1 MNINKY
7 NNIAPIYDQLSDDF
21 WGSKYQF
28 LDLVFKSNSI
38 KKNTLDL
45 GCGTGNLLD
54 FYEIYIS
61 NYVGVD
67 HSDEMLR
74 IASIKHPNSI
84 FINDNIC
91 TYFNNV
97 LKYDVITSLFDTINH
112 LLDKKNW
119 ELLFK
124 NVSLMLNDNGIFVF
138 DICTINDLEENWPK
152 YLNIIDN
159 YESYIISKGEYN
171 VESKRSTLSH
181 TYFKK
186 INDDNLYIRKHD
198 SIEHISF
205 EINEILL
212 MLNSVGFN
220 NIEINDLD
228 TKNPINHNTS
238 VAFFICKKF

>member
-7 NNIAPIYDQLSDDF
+7 NNIAPIYDELSDDF
-21 WGSKYQF
+21 WGSKHQF
-28 LDLVFKSNSI
+28 LDVIFKSNDT
-38 KKNTLDL
+38 KKDTLDL

-54 FYEIYIS
+54 HYEKFIS

-74 IASIKHPNSI
+74 IASNNHPNSL

-91 TYFNNV
+91 TYFNND
-97 LKYDVITSLFDTINH
+97 LKFDVITSLFDTINH
-112 LLDKKNW
+112 LLDKKYW

-124 NVSLMLNDNGIFVF
+124 NVSLMLNDNGFFVF
-138 DICTINDLEENWPK
+138 DICTINDLEENWPN

-159 YESYIISKGEYN
+159 QESYIISKGEYN
-171 VESKRSTLSH
+171 VESKISTLSH

-186 INDDNLYIRKHD
+186 NNDNLYTRKDD

-205 EINEILL
+205 DINEILE

-220 NIEINDLD
+220 NIEILDLD
-228 TKNPINHNTS
+228 TNTPINNNS
-238 VAFFICKKF
+238 NVAVFLCKKL

>member
-7 NNIAPIYDQLSDDF
+7 NNIAPIYDELSDDF
-21 WGSKYQF
+21 WGSKHQF
-28 LDLVFKSNSI
+28 LDIVFKSNNI

-45 GCGTGNLLD
+45 GCGTGILLD
-54 FYEIYIS
+54 FYEKFIS

-74 IASIKHPNSI
+74 IASNNHPNSL

-91 TYFNNV
+91 TYFNND
-97 LKYDVITSLFDTINH
+97 LKFDVITSLFDTINH
-112 LLDKKNW
+112 LLDKKYW

-124 NVSLMLNDNGIFVF
+124 NVSLMLNDNGFFVF
-138 DICTINDLEENWPK
+138 DICTINDLEENWPN

-159 YESYIISKGEYN
+159 QEYYIISKGEYN
-171 VESKRSTLSH
+171 VESKISTLSH

-186 INDDNLYIRKHD
+186 NNDNLYTRKDD

-205 EINEILL
+205 DINEILE

-220 NIEINDLD
+220 NIEILDLD
-228 TKNPINHNTS
+228 TNTPINNNS
-238 VAFFICKKF
+238 NVAVFLCKKL

>member
-7 NNIAPIYDQLSDDF
+7 NNIAPIYDELSDDF
-21 WGSKYQF
+21 WGSKHQF
-28 LDLVFKSNSI
+28 LDIVFKSNNI

-54 FYEIYIS
+54 HYKNFIS

-67 HSDEMLR
+67 HSDEMLK
-74 IASIKHPNSI
+74 IASNNHPNSL
-84 FINDNIC
+84 FKNDNIC
-91 TYFNNV
+91 AYFNNDI
-97 LKYDVITSLFDTINH
+97 KFDVITSLFDTINH
-112 LLDKKNW
+112 LLDKKYW

-124 NVSLMLNDNGIFVF
+124 NASLMLNDNGFFVF
-138 DICTINDLEENWPK
+138 DICTINDLEENWPN

-159 YESYIISKGEYN
+159 QESYIISKGEYN
-171 VESKRSTLSH
+171 VESKISTLSH

-186 INDDNLYIRKHD
+186 NNDNLYTRKDD

-205 EINEILL
+205 DINEILE

-220 NIEINDLD
+220 NIEILDLD
-228 TKNPINHNTS
+228 TKNLINQNTS
-238 VAFFICKKF
+238 VAVFICKKS

>member
-7 NNIAPIYDQLSDDF
+7 NNIAPIYDELSDDF
-21 WGSKYQF
+21 WGSKHQF
-28 LDLVFKSNSI
+28 LDVIFKSNDT
-38 KKNTLDL
+38 KKDTLDL

-54 FYEIYIS
+54 HYEKFIS

-74 IASIKHPNSI
+74 IASNNHPNSL

-91 TYFNNV
+91 AYFNNDI
-97 LKYDVITSLFDTINH
+97 KFDVITSLFDTINH
-112 LLDKKNW
+112 LLDKKYW

-124 NVSLMLNDNGIFVF
+124 NVSLMLNDNGFFVF
-138 DICTINDLEENWPK
+138 DICTINDLEENWPN

-159 YESYIISKGEYN
+159 QEYYIISKGEYN
-171 VESKRSTLSH
+171 VESKISTLSH

-186 INDDNLYIRKHD
+186 NNDNLYTRKDD

-205 EINEILL
+205 DINEILE

-220 NIEINDLD
+220 NIQILDLD
-228 TKNPINHNTS
+228 TKNPINQNTNGAVFS
-238 VAFFICKKF
+238 CKKF

>member
-7 NNIAPIYDQLSDDF
+7 NNIAPIYDELSDDF
-21 WGSKYQF
+21 WGSKHQF
-28 LDLVFKSNSI
+28 LDIVFKSNNN

-45 GCGTGNLLD
+45 GCGTGILLD
-54 FYEIYIS
+54 FYENYIS

-74 IASIKHPNSI
+74 IASIKYPKIS

-91 TYFNNV
+91 TYLNLV

-112 LLDKKNW
+112 LLDKNHW
-119 ELLFK
+119 EILFK
-124 NVSLMLNDNGIFVF
+124 NVSLMLNDNGFFVF
-138 DICTINDLEENWPK
+138 DICTINDLEENWPN

-159 YESYIISKGEYN
+159 QESYIISKGEYN
-171 VESKRSTLSH
+171 VESKISTLSH

-186 INDDNLYIRKHD
+186 NNDNLYIRKD
-198 SIEHISF
+198 DIIEHISF
-205 EINEILL
+205 DINEILE

-220 NIEINDLD
+220 NIQILDLD
-228 TKNPINHNTS
+228 TKNPINQNTN
-238 VAFFICKKF
+238 VAVFICKKF

>member
-7 NNIAPIYDQLSDDF
+7 NNIAPIYDELSDDF
-21 WGSKYQF
+21 WGSKHQF
-28 LDLVFKSNSI
+28 LDIVFKSNNI

-54 FYEIYIS
+54 HYKIFIS

-74 IASIKHPNSI
+74 IASNNHPNSL

-91 TYFNNV
+91 AYFNNDI
-97 LKYDVITSLFDTINH
+97 KFDVITSLFDTINH
-112 LLDKKNW
+112 LLDKKYW

-124 NVSLMLNDNGIFVF
+124 NVSLMLNDNGFFVF
-138 DICTINDLEENWPK
+138 DICTINDLEENWPN

-159 YESYIISKGEYN
+159 QESYIISKGEYN
-171 VESKRSTLSH
+171 VESKISTLSH

-186 INDDNLYIRKHD
+186 NNDNLYTRKD
-198 SIEHISF
+198 DIIEHISF
-205 EINEILL
+205 DIDEIIL
-212 MLNSVGFN
+212 MLNKVGFN
-220 NIEINDLD
+220 NIEILDLD
-228 TKNPINHNTS
+228 TNTPINYNTN
-238 VAFFICKKF
+238 VAVFLCKKL

>member
-7 NNIAPIYDQLSDDF
+7 NNIAPIYDELSDDF
-21 WGSKYQF
+21 WGSKHQF
-28 LDLVFKSNSI
+28 LDVIFKSNDT
-38 KKNTLDL
+38 KKDTLDL

-54 FYEIYIS
+54 HYEKFIS

-74 IASIKHPNSI
+74 IASNNHPNSL

-91 TYFNNV
+91 TYFNND
-97 LKYDVITSLFDTINH
+97 LKFDVITSLFDTINH
-112 LLDKKNW
+112 LLDKKYW

-124 NVSLMLNDNGIFVF
+124 NVSLMLNDNGFFVF
-138 DICTINDLEENWPK
+138 DICTINDLEENWPN

-159 YESYIISKGEYN
+159 QEYYIISKGEYN
-171 VESKRSTLSH
+171 VESKISTLSH

-186 INDDNLYIRKHD
+186 NNDNLYTRKDD

-205 EINEILL
+205 DINEILE

-220 NIEINDLD
+220 NIEILDLD
-228 TKNPINHNTS
+228 TNTPINNNS
-238 VAFFICKKF
+238 NVAVFLCKKL

>member
-7 NNIAPIYDQLSDDF
+7 NNIAPIYDELSDDF
-21 WGSKYQF
+21 WGSKHQF
-28 LDLVFKSNSI
+28 LDIVFKSNNI

-45 GCGTGNLLD
+45 GCGTGILLD
-54 FYEIYIS
+54 YYENYIS
-61 NYVGVD
+61 YYVGVD

-74 IASIKHPNSI
+74 IASNNHPNSL

-91 TYFNNV
+91 AYFNNDI
-97 LKYDVITSLFDTINH
+97 KFDVITSLFDTINH
-112 LLDKKNW
+112 LLDKKYW

-124 NVSLMLNDNGIFVF
+124 NVSLMLNDNGFFVF
-138 DICTINDLEENWPK
+138 DICTINDLEENWPN

-159 YESYIISKGEYN
+159 QESYIISKGEYN
-171 VESKRSTLSH
+171 VESKISTLSH

-186 INDDNLYIRKHD
+186 NNDNLYTRKDD

-205 EINEILL
+205 DINKILE

-220 NIEINDLD
+220 NIEILDLD
-228 TKNPINHNTS
+228 TKNPINQNTS
-238 VAFFICKKF
+238 VAVFICKKS